1 MCTLKSV
8 SNVND
13 YILITLQSP
22 YLFKTFLWMH
32 YIDNHY
38 IIYFIITKKIPL
50 DYINI
55 VMKYWI
61 ITISLKLSI
70 LSIHF
75 IIIHRN
81 HLKIIALLI
90 MITFHLPYDPLIL
103 KLHYIAN
110 HYKISCIII
119 INSNE
124 LQYYCNEILI
134 NYNQSKWLF

>member
-1 MCTLKSV
+1 MR
-8 SNVND
+8 
-13 YILITLQSP
+13 
-22 YLFKTFLWMH
+22 

-38 IIYFIITKKIPL
+38 IIYFTITKKIPL

-55 VMKYWI
+55 VMKYLI

-81 HLKIIALLI
+81 HLKIIAPLI
-90 MITFHLPYDPLIL
+90 MITFQLLYDPLIYPISIL

-110 HYKISCIII
+110 HYKISCII
-119 INSNE
+119 NS
-124 LQYYCNEILI
+124 
-134 NYNQSKWLF
+134 K